1 MGHGGD
7 SRHCMGLSEDH
18 WIHSRHGY
26 GWRCDWGGEA
36 RQCGGCGDGG
46 EARDIGRD
54 VIRRLG
60 EVSHVFSVTFFLVI
74 ADGWFGGGRG
84 TVVVR
89 QALNMEET
97 LTLTADLLVLCT
109 TIEVNI
115 TQGTFEIYRCKVCT
129 ILEDREE
136 MER

>member
-1 MGHGGD
+1 MG
-7 SRHCMGLSEDH
+7 E
-18 WIHSRHGY
+18 I
-26 GWRCDWGGEA
+26 
-36 RQCGGCGDGG
+36 
-46 EARDIGRD
+46 
-54 VIRRLG
+54 
-60 EVSHVFSVTFFLVI
+60 SHVFSVTFFLVI
-74 ADGWFGGGRG
+74 ADRLFGGGRG

-115 TQGTFEIYRCKVCT
+115 TQGTLEIYRCKVCT